1 MQRRFKEKKKQNAD
15 LAAAQLMDPTI
26 GPEGSNEEM
35 TVKSMLHGIGS
46 VAASCMQD
54 TDLRASEQR
63 AGQADVAIQCQMDE
77 IAELKLKLAHSRL
90 RTLRRWTGYSSDI
103 DDDDDD
109 ISSESSFSD
118 DASSED
124 PDLEASEVKEAPK
137 ENESAH
143 FRRSRLIGVLWS
155 IAYSRLWGTKHD
167 LLWSFRSGGQ
177 DFGGCEGVSIIP
189 P

>member
-1 MQRRFKEKKKQNAD
+1 MHRRFKEKKKQNAD

-90 RTLRRWTGYSSDI
+90 RTLRWKSKYLALRRLTGYSSDI

-143 FRRSRLIGVLWS
+143 FSSQPVDWGALEHRLQQTLGHK
-155 IAYSRLWGTKHD
+155 A
-167 LLWSFRSGGQ
+167 
-177 DFGGCEGVSIIP
+177 
-189 P
+189 